1 MSELTLVAGQLFNGI
16 SVASILLLV
25 AIGLALSFGLMR
37 VINMAH
43 GEMLMMGG
51 YLTYVSV
58 SIFGKGAGFAIGLV
72 VAFVGTALFG
82 ALLEVTLIR
91 RLYGRPLDTLLATW
105 GVSLILQQAARSI
118 FGPVGVEVT
127 APAWLAG
134 TLSLGGSALTG
145 LSFPVVRLFIIVL
158 AAVVLAAVGF
168 TIVRT
173 RLGLLV
179 RAVHENRPIAEAL
192 GANTR
197 LVDLAVFSLG
207 TGIAGLAGSALAL
220 IAPVTPTVGQSYIV
234 YAFLVVIVGGL
245 GSLTGTLAAAV
256 AIGVFSAA
264 AQVFTSTSFADV
276 LLLLCV
282 IAFMQF
288 RPRGIIAQRSRAL
301 DET

>member
-1 MSELTLVAGQLFNGI
+1 V
-16 SVASILLLV
+16 
-25 AIGLALSFGLMR
+25 
-37 VINMAH
+37 
-43 GEMLMMGG
+43 
-51 YLTYVSV
+51 
-58 SIFGKGAGFAIGLV
+58 
-72 VAFVGTALFG
+72 
-82 ALLEVTLIR
+82 
-91 RLYGRPLDTLLATW
+91 
-105 GVSLILQQAARSI
+105 
-118 FGPVGVEVT
+118 
-127 APAWLAG
+127 
-134 TLSLGGSALTG
+134 LTG

-158 AAVVLAAVGF
+158 AAVVLGAVGF
-168 TIVRT
+168 TIART

-207 TGIAGLAGSALAL
+207 TGIAGVAGSALAL

>member
-1 MSELTLVAGQLFNGI
+1 
-16 SVASILLLV
+16 
-25 AIGLALSFGLMR
+25 MR

-58 SIFGKGAGFAIGLV
+58 SVFGKSAGFAIGLV

-82 ALLEVTLIR
+82 ALLEMTLIR

-127 APAWLAG
+127 APPWLAG
-134 TLSLGGSALTG
+134 TLSFGGSALTG
-145 LSFPVVRLFIIVL
+145 LGLPVVRLFIIVL
-158 AAVVLAAVGF
+158 AALVLGAVGF
-168 TIVRT
+168 TIART

-192 GANTR
+192 GTNTR

-207 TGIAGLAGSALAL
+207 TGIAGVAGSALAL
-220 IAPVTPTVGQSYIV
+220 ISPVTPTVGGSYIV

-256 AIGVFSAA
+256 AIGVFSAT
-264 AQVFTSTSFADV
+264 AQVFTSSSFADV
-276 LLLLCV
+276 LLLLAV
-282 IAFMQF
+282 IAFLQF
-288 RPRGIIAQRSRAL
+288 RPRGFVAQRSRAL
-301 DET
+301 DEG